1 MSLLFLH
8 LSTARKAFPVICS
21 IRIPPLS
28 LLHHSNTSR
37 PPSPYMADKAHSGT
51 VRGKRDPYGHI
62 QEVCRRY
69 RRRQEITQHYSMWR
83 KRT

>member
-8 LSTARKAFPVICS
+8 LSTARKAFPVIYS

-51 VRGKRDPYGHI
+51 VRGKYDPYDHI
-62 QEVCRRY
+62 QEVCHRY
-69 RRRQEITQHYSMWR
+69 RRRQETMQHYLM
-83 KRT
+83 